1 MHLYAIWAF
10 VVFET
15 HFTRDALMVLTG
27 LAVLGTGAAILI
39 ARKRDKD
46 DRSLSHLLEEKTEA
60 APERRELEQQT
71 LEMLLS
77 AVESGRASLD
87 PQMGLSAEPLESAE
101 AAQAAPM
108 VPAEQP
114 AQANG
119 REGQKERRR
128 ASRFA
133 AVDAEGSRRQS
144 PWWLAN
150 GRPDGTRAHAA
161 APNDSGARP
170 AVNGGDAGARETT
183 ETAGKNGAPNRLP
196 RLTEL
201 RGAMF
206 STGIKE
212 LDLVRNSAELGAE
225 IDRLRVGSEIE
236 RLKGP
241 LPSLEALLDRARKR
255 NGADPEAAQVNGL
268 LAAPKSDTAPAPEH
282 EARAGDVAGAPAAAE
297 PQPQAP
303 KPAKAAKRKLDK
315 DAREP
320 FDRVEILPSQR
331 GQYKRKGR

>member
-1 MHLYAIWAF
+1 MHLYVIWALA
-10 VVFET
+10 VFEA
-15 HFTRDALMVLTG
+15 HFMREALIVLFG
-27 LAVLGTGAAILI
+27 LAVFGAGAAII
-39 ARKRDKD
+39 IIHKRDKYD
-46 DRSLSHLLEEKTEA
+46 ESLSRLVAEKTEA
-60 APERRELEQQT
+60 APERHELEQQT

-87 PQMGLSAEPLESAE
+87 PQMGLSAEPIESAD
-101 AAQAAPM
+101 AGQTAPA
-108 VPAEQP
+108 VSAEQP

-128 ASRFA
+128 APRFPA
-133 AVDAEGSRRQS
+133 ADMEGPQRRAQ
-144 PWWLAN
+144 WWLAN
-150 GRPDGTRAHAA
+150 GHPDAPHAPAA
-161 APNDSGARP
+161 APKDSGARP
-170 AVNGGDAGARETT
+170 AANGGDTGAREAAETT
-183 ETAGKNGAPNRLP
+183 GKNGAANRLP

-201 RGAMF
+201 RGTMF

-212 LDLVRNSAELGAE
+212 LDLARNSAELGAE

-268 LAAPKSDTAPAPEH
+268 PAAPKAETAPAPEH
-282 EARAGDVAGAPAAAE
+282 EAWTGDVAGAPAAAE